1 MSEDDDQSAPEEIDR
16 AIVEENWEREY
27 KRSRGIFTDTDRRF
41 LWGLKEYKNKE
52 TSINRRKEIRSRA
65 VNGIQDL
72 SYLTMLE
79 DRDRDRV
86 FEALNSQ
93 SESIETHSQSV
104 NSVVSSFIEFIYL
117 GIEEDKDRLEKA
129 LAQGIRNAE
138 FTPSCSDLMHQGALM
153 EVSVDIDIDRG
164 YDAEA
169 IQERYERGEG
179 HQLTPAEI
187 GVLVR
192 EGFLEPDDLEELK
205 YERNSR

>member
-1 MSEDDDQSAPEEIDR
+1 MSENDDQPAPEEI
-16 AIVEENWEREY
+16 ASAMVEENWETEY
-27 KRSRGIFTDTDRRF
+27 KRPRGIFTNTDRRF
-41 LWGLKEYKNKE
+41 LWGFKEYKNEE
-52 TSINRRKEIRSRA
+52 TSINRRKEIRNRA

-93 SESIETHSQSV
+93 SESIETHSRSV

-117 GIEEDKDRLEKA
+117 GIGKDKDRLEKV

-138 FTPSCSDLMHQGALM
+138 FTPSTSEVMHQGALM

-179 HQLTPAEI
+179 DQLTPAEI

-205 YERNSR
+205 YDRKN